1 MCVNCKYCTLILLY
15 GVRKRIKP
23 FKPFKAFHMP
33 GVHQEMVVNSH
44 YIEPRTI
51 IT

>member
-23 FKPFKAFHMP
+23 FKPFKPFT
-33 GVHQEMVVNSH
+33 GLDRYTE
-44 YIEPRTI
+44 YIMCI
-51 IT
+51 